1 MDVFSRCKR
10 IAYFDE
16 FENGLFD
23 KKSPFLFLTNG
34 I

>member
-16 FENGLFD
+16 FENGLFLS
-23 KKSPFLFLTNG
+23 KSSFLFLTNG